1 MRRAEEIQ
9 VRRSFNGAQR
19 PCAGALS
26 GFDPSSPNAVISS
39 QSADKCNFL
48 DGGQAQVIVQ
58 AKNPKEFVLREKLHA
73 PSKIVQSDFLWS
85 CSKILGVL

>member
-39 QSADKCNFL
+39 QSADKCNCL
-48 DGGQAQVIVQ
+48 DWVQAQVIVLTGQ
-58 AKNPKEFVLREKLHA
+58 KPKGICA
-73 PSKIVQSDFLWS
+73 S
-85 CSKILGVL
+85 